1 MNEAR
6 TTTLSELASLGVAG
20 YRSLARWA
28 EVVAEPAK
36 DRPPG
41 AHYLTKF
48 LGPWDALALQ
58 ICADLRGEA
67 VPVGLLA
74 PALEELKNINPALP
88 ELDSPDGAY
97 IAILKDE
104 KNKVIDAVAVALNP
118 RAIERLARRGH
129 RMVFLN
135 AKDSARRISEK
146 LARISEEEQIEVA

>member
-1 MNEAR
+1 M
-6 TTTLSELASLGVAG
+6 V
-20 YRSLARWA
+20 
-28 EVVAEPAK
+28 
-36 DRPPG
+36 
-41 AHYLTKF
+41 
-48 LGPWDALALQ
+48 
-58 ICADLRGEA
+58 ILREE

-118 RAIERLARRGH
+118 REIERLARRGH

-135 AKDSARRISEK
+135 AKESARRISEK
-146 LARISEEEQIEVA
+146 LAQRTEEEQIEVA